1 MATKH
6 EGAAA
11 DRSAIRRERAD
22 RILDATAVLLRAH
35 GYRRVTIE
43 DVAGRAGIGKG
54 TIYLH
59 WKTREALFWAAL
71 QRESVRLLDEV
82 SGRLAEDAALA
93 LPHRLMPAI
102 FVEVARRPLVKAVLL
117 GDGEVLGALS
127 ADETVG
133 EAQRELAGQPDYLKL
148 LEEQGLLRDGL
159 SAANA
164 AHVLSAVMRGFF
176 LDAEADAK
184 AEAEA
189 DAGSDTDRDRDRD
202 ERLTT
207 AQRAELLGSVIAR
220 ALESDL
226 PPAPEVVE
234 AFGAT
239 VLRLLR
245 GLADAQR
252 TQLERAY

>member
-6 EGAAA
+6 ESGAA
-11 DRSAIRRERAD
+11 DRSAIRRERAE
-22 RILDATAVLLRAH
+22 RILDATARLLQAH

-43 DVAGRAGIGKG
+43 DVSGQAGIGKG

-71 QRESVRLLDEV
+71 QRESVRLLEEV

-102 FVEVARRPLVKAVLL
+102 FTEVARRPLVKAVLL
-117 GDGEVLGALS
+117 GDGAVLGVLA
-127 ADETVG
+127 ADETVAG
-133 EAQRELAGQPDYLKL
+133 AQRELAGQPDYLKL
-148 LEEQGLLRDGL
+148 LEEHGLLRTGL
-159 SAANA
+159 TAAHA

-176 LDAEADAK
+176 MDAEADAGL
-184 AEAEA
+184 EDA
-189 DAGSDTDRDRDRD
+189 D
-202 ERLTT
+202 RLTT
-207 AQRAELLGSVIAR
+207 AQRAELLGSVMAR
-220 ALESDL
+220 ALEEDR
-226 PPAPEVVE
+226 PPAPEAVD

-245 GLADAQR
+245 ALADAQR
-252 TQLERAY
+252 SQLERAY